1 MVNVLCY
8 GDSNTYG
15 FTPDWKSRYP
25 REVRWPGALQ
35 AMLGD
40 EFYVAEDGLIGRT
53 SAFPDTHRYGRS
65 AMDFLPVAIE
75 SHSPLDY
82 LIVMLGT
89 NDCKTEKT
97 RSVGEAAAGMEQLVR
112 LAVGML
118 PLYTK
123 LVLITP
129 PPIHAPV
136 TERDPDFDAQSV
148 TVSEGLAEQHRM
160 IAQAYGC
167 LYLDAGTIT
176 RASDLDG
183 EHLDEAGHAALAAAV
198 AELLLRD
205 SGRA

>member
-1 MVNVLCY
+1 
-8 GDSNTYG
+8 
-15 FTPDWKSRYP
+15 
-25 REVRWPGALQ
+25 
-35 AMLGD
+35 
-40 EFYVAEDGLIGRT
+40 
-53 SAFPDTHRYGRS
+53 
-65 AMDFLPVAIE
+65 MDFLPVAIE

-97 RSVGEAAAGMEQLVR
+97 RSAGEAAAGMEQLVR

-118 PLYTK
+118 PMYTK

-160 IAQAYGC
+160 IAEAYGC
-167 LYLDAGTIT
+167 LYLDAGTVT